1 MGRVHGDVAKEID
14 QSSNLVSRFQSR
26 PRILLHMMFL
36 HSCLA
41 LLFAIRS
48 LAQDDAS
55 APNTTCV
62 VDPSIR
68 AECVVTSS
76 SDFESRSHSYYP
88 TNPGDDSCAHP
99 TSDRR
104 STLTTS
110 PPSLKATAVI
120 PDTPSATC
128 PTNDPGALCGGSC
141 CAVGQYCHTGETCLD
156 ASAGLPTPTLI
167 AASSATETFSPMGI
181 NATTTPKETA
191 GAASTSH
198 VNSSDAATAPS
209 TAAAY
214 TGVAARSF
222 DEMGLFVLA
231 WGLLFFYALLSVS

>member
-1 MGRVHGDVAKEID
+1 
-14 QSSNLVSRFQSR
+14 
-26 PRILLHMMFL
+26 MMFL

-41 LLFAIRS
+41 LLLAIRS

-55 APNTTCV
+55 TANTTCV
-62 VDPSIR
+62 VNQSIH
-68 AECVVTSS
+68 AECAVASS
-76 SDFESRSHSYYP
+76 SDLESRSHSYYP
-88 TNPGDDSCAHP
+88 TNLADNSCAHP

-110 PPSLKATAVI
+110 PPTLNATAVI
-120 PDTPSATC
+120 SDTATATC

-141 CAVGQYCHTGETCLD
+141 CAVGQYCHAGETCLD

-167 AASSATETFSPMGI
+167 AASSATETSSPMGM

-214 TGVAARSF
+214 TGAAARSF